1 MSGPV
6 VPRLSIVT
14 AVLNR
19 RDMLRA
25 AIASIDAHDDDIEH
39 IVVDGGSTDGTQD
52 VVREL
57 GRSRL
62 IDAPGTGIYDAMDIG
77 IRAARGALVGLL
89 NSDDWYLPG
98 GLARIL
104 QLHETHPTAQLI
116 SAGAQLWDEASGH
129 VAVSGAPADR
139 ALDARQLILGA
150 VDINA
155 RFFSPA
161 LYAAVGGF
169 DLAYPCGADRH
180 LLLKMAR
187 RAPTHV
193 VVEDVIYR
201 YRAHAGSFTFQP
213 SKAKRVAMAREQADM
228 IARVLGE
235 AETPAD
241 WRGPLMGAWA
251 ATEARLAILQPI
263 DALQRLPRH
272 VRHDPWFPLRLSA
285 EVAQWISRRRARAR
299 LTQAAS

>member
-1 MSGPV
+1 MA
-6 VPRLSIVT
+6 PRLSIVT

-19 RDMLRA
+19 RDLVRA
-25 AIASIDAHDDDIEH
+25 AIASIDVHGDEIEH
-39 IVVDGGSTDGTQD
+39 IVVDGGSSDGTQD

-89 NSDDWYLPG
+89 NSDDFYLPG
-98 GLARIL
+98 GLARML
-104 QLHETHPTAQLI
+104 QLQGAHPAANLI
-116 SAGAQLWDEASGH
+116 SAGAELWDEASGS
-129 VAVSGAPADR
+129 VAVSGSAADR
-139 ALDARQLILGA
+139 ALGARQLILGA

-155 RFFSPA
+155 RFFAPA

-187 RAPTHV
+187 RGPTHV
-193 VVEDVIYR
+193 VVDDVIYR

-213 SKAKRVAMAREQADM
+213 TKAKQVAMAREQADM

-235 AETPAD
+235 VETPAD
-241 WRGPLMGAWA
+241 WRGPLLGAWA
-251 ATEARLAILQPI
+251 ATEARLAVLQPI
-263 DALQRLPRH
+263 DALKRLPRH
-272 VRHDPWFPLRLSA
+272 VRQDPWFPLRLSA
-285 EVAQWISRRRARAR
+285 EVAQWLNRRRARAR
-299 LTQAAS
+299 LTQASP